1 MDNKAKLVSYEEQ
14 AIQEIRSFQR
24 EGYTLDE
31 IYVLAHDDETTE
43 GLTKLMSTNTVGVM
57 EEGIG
62 DAFANLFRSRGD
74 QLRSKMQSLG
84 LSKAQADHFEKEL
97 DKGKILVMVWN
108 DNLDND
114 DMYAHRRNSGI
125 RDEVVVPKD
134 GVYVTNRS
142 GPGRNNVW

>member
-1 MDNKAKLVSYEEQ
+1 MDNKAKLVTYEEQ

-24 EGYTLDE
+24 KGYTLDE

-43 GLTKLMSTNTVGVM
+43 GLTKLMSTSTVGVM

-74 QLRSKMQSLG
+74 QLRSKMHSLG

-97 DKGKILVMVWN
+97 DKGKILVMVWH
-108 DNLDND
+108 DNMDND
-114 DMYAHRRNSGI
+114 DMNINRRNSGSK
-125 RDEVVVPKD
+125 DEVIIPQD
-134 GVYVTNRS
+134 GVYVTNRP